1 MTGDPSYKV
10 DIFFRLILITSVV
23 KPDFKIIV
31 ELENLRSD
39 INRHNRLYY
48 LEDKPETSDAE
59 FDRLFDRLLEI
70 EKEYPELVT
79 PDSPSQRVG
88 AKPSKK
94 FEPVAHRS
102 AMLSLQKVT
111 TPGEFSDFNRRVCE
125 TLETDQPVEYITE
138 PKLDGLAVELIYEKG
153 FFVLGS
159 TRGDGTTG
167 ENITPNLKTIKN
179 IPLKLSD
186 ATARKYPLLE
196 VRGEVILRKSA
207 LEKLNRKLREKNE
220 VPLANPRN
228 AAAGS
233 LRQLDPA
240 ITASRPLIFYAYGI
254 SEINLPGLERQGK
267 VIDFLKNEG
276 FTVNDLIT
284 SVSGIKEVE
293 NRFEALS
300 EKRPELDYEID
311 GMVVKVDRF
320 DQQNILGQISR
331 APRWAVAWKFAAE
344 QAETVV
350 DDIIFSVGRTGV
362 ITPIARLKPVRVS
375 GATVTNATLHNE
387 DELSRLDIRIGDY
400 VVIQRAGDVIPD
412 VVEVVLAKRPKYV
425 KKPVFPTRCP
435 SCGMAVIRPEGEAAH
450 RCLNPACPA
459 QVEGRLFHFAS
470 KGGFDIEGLGGKL
483 ARQLIKEKLVKD
495 PSDLFY
501 LTKEQLLPLDLM
513 ADKKATNLLEAI
525 ERSKKTEL
533 PKIIYALG
541 IIGVGETTARLLVE
555 NHRTFIL
562 FAKYITQLSNQPRAQ
577 FIKTLK
583 ESFKYLENIAGIGP
597 IIARNIIDYF
607 NNEGNRLMIDKMIR
621 AGVLFPE
628 YKKTTTG
635 QLDGLTFVITGTLSE
650 PRNYFKNLI
659 EKAGGKVAGS
669 VSSNTDYLLCGEN
682 AGSKLDKARKLG
694 LKIIDENALNDLIK

>member
-1 MTGDPSYKV
+1 MTGSPSYKV

-23 KPDFKIIV
+23 KPDPKIIT
-31 ELENLRSD
+31 ELENIRSD

-48 LEDKPETSDAE
+48 LEDNPEISDAD

-70 EKEYPELVT
+70 EKEFPELVT

-94 FEPVAHRS
+94 FEPVAHRA

-111 TPGEFSDFNRRVCE
+111 TLDEFSDFNRRVCE

-138 PKLDGLAVELIYEKG
+138 PKLDGLAVELVYEDG
-153 FFVLGS
+153 LFVLGS

-186 ATARKYPLLE
+186 TTAKKYPLLE

-207 LEKLNRKLREKNE
+207 LEKLNKKLSKKNE
-220 VPLANPRN
+220 APLANPRN

-240 ITASRPLIFYAYGI
+240 ITASRPLIFFAYGI
-254 SEINLPGLERQGK
+254 SDTGLAGLKRQGK
-267 VIDFLKNEG
+267 VINFLKKEG
-276 FTVNDLIT
+276 FTVNDLIA
-284 SVSGIKEVE
+284 SVSGIKKVE
-293 NRFEALS
+293 KRFEALS
-300 EKRPELDYEID
+300 EKRPVLDYEID

-331 APRWAVAWKFAAE
+331 APRWAIAWKFAAE
-344 QAETVV
+344 QAETIVE
-350 DDIIFSVGRTGV
+350 DIIFSVGRTGV

-375 GATVTNATLHNE
+375 GVTVTNATLHNE
-387 DELSRLDIRIGDY
+387 DELSRLDIRIGDF
-400 VVIQRAGDVIPD
+400 VIIQRAGDVIP
-412 VVEVVLAKRPKYV
+412 EVVKVVLSKRLRDV
-425 KKPVFPTRCP
+425 KKPVFPTHCP
-435 SCGMAVIRPEGEAAH
+435 SCNMAVIRPKGEAAH

-483 ARQLIKEKLVKD
+483 ARQLIKGKLVKD
-495 PSDLFY
+495 PADLFY

-525 ERSKKTEL
+525 EHSKKTEL
-533 PKIIYALG
+533 PKVIFALG
-541 IIGVGETTARLLVE
+541 IIGVGEAAARLLAE
-555 NHRTFIL
+555 TFGS
-562 FAKYITQLSNQPRAQ
+562 F
-577 FIKTLK
+577 
-583 ESFKYLENIAGIGP
+583 ESFEKASLEKLENIAGIGP
-597 IIARNIIDYF
+597 VIARNIKDYF
-607 NNEGNRLMIDKMIR
+607 NNEGNRLMISKMFKT
-621 AGVLFPE
+621 GVLFPE

-659 EKAGGKVAGS
+659 EKAGGNVTGS

-694 LKIIDENALNDLIK
+694 LKIIDENALNSLIK